1 MPASL
6 SEGTVSRYP
15 RVFVS
20 PELIGEKEVRFTG
33 ELLHH
38 LQRVLRIR
46 RGDHFLVTDG
56 EGYEYLVKFTA
67 ATGEPRG
74 EILESLPST
83 SESPLRIILVQSVPK
98 GDLMGQVLRKSV
110 ELGVEEI
117 WPVVTARTV
126 AVMKSRSPKGRQ
138 ERWQRIVEGAVAQS
152 VRAGRPLL
160 HETQTWKKYLA
171 HTVDVELKL
180 LLREG
185 EGRGLKEVL
194 RDIPTLSSALV
205 AVGPEGGW
213 QAEEV
218 EAAVQAGFL
227 AVGMGPRT
235 LRTETAGLAALSV
248 LQYLYGDLG
257 HPGGRGRNSEFLP
270 EDV

>member
-1 MPASL
+1 V
-6 SEGTVSRYP
+6 GKYP
-15 RVFVS
+15 RVFVP
-20 PELIGEKEVRFTG
+20 PELIREREVRFTA

-38 LQRVLRIR
+38 LRRVLRIR
-46 RGDHFLVTDG
+46 GGDRFLVTDG
-56 EGYEYLVKFTA
+56 EGCEYVVKFTA
-67 ATGEPRG
+67 TTGDPRG
-74 EILESLPST
+74 EILESRPST

-110 ELGVEEI
+110 ELGVGEI
-117 WPVVTARTV
+117 WPIVTARTV
-126 AVMKSRSPKGRQ
+126 AVMKSRSQKGRQ

-152 VRAGRPLL
+152 VRTGRPLL
-160 HETQTWKKYLA
+160 QETRTWEECLA
-171 HTVDVELKL
+171 GTIDVELKL

-185 EGRGLKEVL
+185 ESRGLKETL
-194 RDIPTLSSALV
+194 DGIPALSSVLV

-218 EAAVQAGFL
+218 ERAERAGLL

-248 LQYLYGDLG
+248 LQFLYGDLG
-257 HPGGRGRNSEFLP
+257 HAGGRGRHSVFSP

>member
-1 MPASL
+1 MSK
-6 SEGTVSRYP
+6 YP
-15 RVFVS
+15 RVFVP
-20 PELIGEKEVRFTG
+20 PELIKEGEVRFTE

-38 LQRVLRIR
+38 LRRVLRIR
-46 RGDHFLVTDG
+46 SGSHFLVTDG
-56 EGYEYLVKFTA
+56 KGSEYVVKFTA
-67 ATGEPRG
+67 ATKKPRG
-74 EILESLPST
+74 EILKSRPST
-83 SESPLRIILVQSVPK
+83 SESPLRSILVQSVPK
-98 GDLMGQVLRKSV
+98 GNLMGQVLRKSV
-110 ELGVEEI
+110 ELGVGEI
-117 WPVVTARTV
+117 WPIVTARTV
-126 AVMKSRSPKGRQ
+126 AVMKSRSQKGRQ

-160 HETQTWKKYLA
+160 HETQTWEKCLA

-185 EGRGLKEVL
+185 EGMGLKEVL
-194 RDIPTLSSALV
+194 REIPSLSSVLV

-213 QAEEV
+213 RSEEV
-218 EAAVQAGFL
+218 AEAVRAGFL

-235 LRTETAGLAALSV
+235 LRTETAGPAALSV

-257 HPGGRGRNSEFLP
+257 DPGGRGSHSVFLP

>member
-1 MPASL
+1 M
-6 SEGTVSRYP
+6 SRYP
-15 RVFVS
+15 RVFVP
-20 PELIGEKEVRFTG
+20 PELIKEGEVRFTV

-38 LQRVLRIR
+38 LRRVLRIR

-56 EGYEYLVKFTA
+56 EGREYVVKFTE
-67 ATGEPRG
+67 ATGDPRG
-74 EILESLPST
+74 EILESRPST

-126 AVMKSRSPKGRQ
+126 AVMKNRSQKGRR

-160 HETQTWKKYLA
+160 RETQTWEECLA
-171 HTVDVELKL
+171 GTIDVELKL

-185 EGRGLKEVL
+185 ERRGLKEAL
-194 RDIPTLSSALV
+194 REMPALSSVLV

-213 QAEEV
+213 QEEEV
-218 EAAVQAGFL
+218 ERAVRTGFL

-235 LRTETAGLAALSV
+235 LRTETAGPAALSV
-248 LQYLYGDLG
+248 LQFLYGDLG
-257 HPGGRGRNSEFLP
+257 YPGGRGRHSVFLP
-270 EDV
+270 KDV

>member
-1 MPASL
+1 MPSL
-6 SEGTVSRYP
+6 SGSAVSRYP
-15 RVFVS
+15 RVFVP
-20 PELIGEKEVRFTG
+20 PELIKEKEVRFTV

-38 LQRVLRIR
+38 LRRVLRIR
-46 RGDHFLVTDG
+46 SGDHFLVTDG
-56 EGYEYLVKFTA
+56 EGREYVVKFTA
-67 ATGEPRG
+67 ATGDPRG
-74 EILESLPST
+74 EILESRPST

-110 ELGVEEI
+110 ELGVGEI

-126 AVMKSRSPKGRQ
+126 AVMKSRSQKGRQ

-160 HETQTWKKYLA
+160 HETQTWEKCLA

-185 EGRGLKEVL
+185 EGRGLKEAL
-194 RDIPTLSSALV
+194 REIPSLSSVLV

-218 EAAVQAGFL
+218 TEAVRAGFL
-227 AVGMGPRT
+227 AVGMGPRI
-235 LRTETAGLAALSV
+235 LRTETAGLAAMSV

-257 HPGGRGRNSEFLP
+257 HHGGRGRHSVFLP

>member
-1 MPASL
+1 VPDL
-6 SEGTVSRYP
+6 SGSAVSRYP
-15 RVFVS
+15 RVFVP
-20 PELIGEKEVRFTG
+20 PELIREGEVRFTG

-38 LQRVLRIR
+38 LRRVLRIR
-46 RGDHFLVTDG
+46 SGDCFLATDG
-56 EGYEYLVKFTA
+56 EGCEYVVKFTA

-74 EILESLPST
+74 EILKSCPT
-83 SESPLRIILVQSVPK
+83 TAESPLRIILVQSVPK

-110 ELGVEEI
+110 ELGVGEI
-117 WPVVTARTV
+117 WPIVTARTV
-126 AVMKSRSPKGRQ
+126 TVMKSRSQKGRQ

-160 HETQTWKKYLA
+160 HETQTWEECLA
-171 HTVDVELKL
+171 GTVDVQLKL

-185 EGRGLKEVL
+185 EERGLKEAL
-194 RDIPTLSSALV
+194 GEIPALSSVLV

-213 QAEEV
+213 QADEV
-218 EAAVQAGFL
+218 EAAARAGFL

-257 HPGGRGRNSEFLP
+257 HPAGRGGHTVLLP
-270 EDV
+270 EDL